1 MTIYDAARVKDF
13 VYSGGIG
20 LKIAMNQNF
29 IVSAEYAHCFYTPM
43 NADPWIGIGMNY
55 QF

>member
-1 MTIYDAARVKDF
+1 
-13 VYSGGIG
+13 
-20 LKIAMNQNF
+20 MNRNF